1 MNPTSE
7 SEISGIAL
15 VLAAL
20 ILAAGIT
27 ACGSF
32 ASRTVSNT
40 KVVVN
45 TAPAKG
51 LAERIVP
58 ADQATCS
65 TSDSLSGRTKE
76 EVSARNRP
84 MLRRALL
91 V

>member
-7 SEISGIAL
+7 SKISGIAL

-20 ILAAGIT
+20 VLAPGIT

-32 ASRTVSNT
+32 ASRTLSNA
-40 KVVVN
+40 KVAVN
-45 TAPAKG
+45 TALAQG
-51 LAERIVP
+51 LAECIVP
-58 ADQATCS
+58 EDQATWS
-65 TSDSLSGRTKE
+65 ISDSLSGRTKE
-76 EVSARNRP
+76 EVSARDRP